1 MAQAVQ
7 SLVLF
12 KRHLKNCTV
21 HKSKVPKNARR
32 FWMECSCPIWI
43 YGRTPKGDIVPRQST
58 GFSDLQQAEGMRD
71 SLLAQ
76 GRVEEKNGLPIA
88 ECVQKYLLLR
98 AQDLDEHTLGQH
110 KLALERLR
118 RYLEKRAVLY
128 MHQMKVDHLE
138 SFKTDG
144 LPKKMASTT
153 RSNTDAKI
161 RCFLRMAYRREW
173 IKEVLV
179 QKVTPVRAI
188 YEQKDPYTDE
198 EVHTIFAT
206 AAKLNGGRDGYASKP
221 ATFCLLLE
229 LMLHTGMRVGDATLF
244 DPRLAVKG
252 DKLWSYTFTPAK
264 RKRTERIKHIEA
276 FLSDDLKTRIDNC
289 DWLSTRGPFIYGADS
304 DPRRL
309 AQAVYERMQEIG
321 ATTDPKIDDCR
332 PHRLRDTFAVRA
344 LLKGVSLEDV
354 SRLLGHSS
362 VKVTEAYYAKWV
374 TARKRR
380 LESTVAETLM
390 NS

>member
-1 MAQAVQ
+1 
-7 SLVLF
+7 
-12 KRHLKNCTV
+12 
-21 HKSKVPKNARR
+21 
-32 FWMECSCPIWI
+32 
-43 YGRTPKGDIVPRQST
+43 
-58 GFSDLQQAEGMRD
+58 
-71 SLLAQ
+71 
-76 GRVEEKNGLPIA
+76 
-88 ECVQKYLLLR
+88 
-98 AQDLDEHTLGQH
+98 
-110 KLALERLR
+110 
-118 RYLEKRAVLY
+118 
-128 MHQMKVDHLE
+128 
-138 SFKTDG
+138 
-144 LPKKMASTT
+144 
-153 RSNTDAKI
+153 
-161 RCFLRMAYRREW
+161 
-173 IKEVLV
+173 
-179 QKVTPVRAI
+179 
-188 YEQKDPYTDE
+188 
-198 EVHTIFAT
+198 
-206 AAKLNGGRDGYASKP
+206 
-221 ATFCLLLE
+221 
-229 LMLHTGMRVGDATLF
+229 MLHTGMRVGDATLF

-252 DKLWSYTFTPAK
+252 ERLWSYTFTPAK

-321 ATTDPKIDDCR
+321 TTTDPKIDDCR